1 MCPFGG
7 VGSPIAIAEEELLF
21 ARSISH
27 IVESENNM
35 IVLDIILDNIHAFI
49 RVEYSTI
56 ETEAI
61 YVAYS
66 RKLSI
71 PIGEKKNR
79 RKAQRTNPICQW
91 NLFKRSTIKY
101 FVGFYFLFLF

>member
-1 MCPFGG
+1 M
-7 VGSPIAIAEEELLF
+7 
-21 ARSISH
+21 
-27 IVESENNM
+27 ESENNM

-71 PIGEKKNR
+71 PIGEKKKIEEKHR
-79 RKAQRTNPICQW
+79 EPIPFANGICSSGQLS
-91 NLFKRSTIKY
+91 NIL
-101 FVGFYFLFLF
+101 